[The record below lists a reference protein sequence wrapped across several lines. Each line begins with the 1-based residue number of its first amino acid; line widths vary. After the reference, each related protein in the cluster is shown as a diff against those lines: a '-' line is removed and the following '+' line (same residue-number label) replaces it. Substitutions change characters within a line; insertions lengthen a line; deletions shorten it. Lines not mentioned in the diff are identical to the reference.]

1 MDLPTPRPDMPTV
14 PEETDGPIVRDLLD
28 WLWQT
33 FGFQV
38 ETNKYLNYILNY
50 NVIKFCIL
58 QMMLKFLVFYF
69 LLFTEN
75 CGGGHGK
82 KILQRE

>member
-1 MDLPTPRPDMPTV
+1 MENLPTPTPDMTTV

-38 ETNKYLNYILNY
+38 ETSKYLNYILNN
-50 NVIKFCIL
+50 NVIFFFDYI
-58 QMMLKFLVFYF
+58 
-69 LLFTEN
+69 
-75 CGGGHGK
+75 
-82 KILQRE
+82 